1 MIDLNNIDE
10 LARRLSGLVPPGL
23 RESREELQENFKA
36 VLQSGLSKL
45 ELVTREEF
53 DVQRA
58 VLLRTREKLEALEAL
73 VQQLERPPGA
83 PADAAGVDATH

>member
-1 MIDLNNIDE
+1 MIDLHHIDD
-10 LARRLSGLVPPGL
+10 LARRLGNLVPPGL
-23 RESREELQENFKA
+23 RDGRDELQQNFKA

-45 ELVTREEF
+45 DLVTREEF